1 MEILPKI
8 LYKYINWSDKPRDK
22 KKNVLFKNILYF
34 SSPLA
39 FNDPFD
45 SMLPIIF
52 DEEYRNSEKFHWDFL
67 MADNVIGKTHYS
79 KQEIDRIAK
88 DRFLNPHKIKYD
100 TNIMTESIQKSII
113 QRVRISC
120 FTTKRDNILMWSHYA
135 DCHRGICI
143 GLITD
148 YMQEKQLFMYAKVN
162 YSKNF
167 PKLKQL
173 TNNPLMY
180 TKSLDWKYENEYRM
194 INIDAYDQIV
204 YPKRALHEVIIGY
217 KMDKKLMES
226 LINYLQK
233 KYADVRISISSP
245 NQTMFK
251 MDIIPLE
258 S

>member
-8 LYKYINWSDKPRDK
+8 LYKYMNWSGRPRDK
-22 KKNVLFKNILYF
+22 KKNILFKNILYF

-52 DEEYRNSEKFHWDFL
+52 DEGYRNSEKFHRDFL
-67 MADNVIGKTHYS
+67 LADNMIGKTRYS
-79 KQEIDRIAK
+79 KQEIDEIAK

-100 TNIMTESIQKSII
+100 TDIMTKSIQKSIVE
-113 QRVRISC
+113 RVRISC
-120 FTTKRDNILMWSHYA
+120 FTTKKDNVLMWSHYA

-143 GLITD
+143 GLSTD
-148 YMQEKQLFMYAKVN
+148 YMQEGQLFMYAKVN

-173 TNNPLMY
+173 NNNSLMY

-194 INIDAYDQIV
+194 INIDAYDQIIF
-204 YPKRALHEVIIGY
+204 PKRAVHDVVIGY
-217 KMDKKLMES
+217 KMDENLKQS
-226 LINYLQK
+226 LVTYLQK
-233 KYADVRISISSP
+233 KYPGVRISVSRP

-251 MDIIPLE
+251 MDIIPV
-258 S
+258 